1 MNAELIYALTQATNY
16 PHECNDIEVLETHI
30 SWVILTGK
38 FAYKIKKPVDF
49 GFLNFTS
56 LSLRKRYCEAE
67 LTLNARSAPD
77 LYLGLVPI
85 YGSHHAPSL
94 NGEGPVLEY
103 AIKMKQ
109 FGKGQLFKELHLS
122 GLLTFEHIDAL
133 AEQVSEFHA
142 DVRSADKLST
152 YGTPDQVYGPM
163 RQNFEQ
169 IRTLISDKAQL
180 NQLAQLEVWTESTF
194 ERLRPLLS
202 QRKDTGFVRESHGDM
217 HMGNITLFKRRV
229 TLFDCIEFNEDF
241 RWIDVI
247 SDIAFLVMDFEAHDL
262 PHYANRFLN
271 LYLEYTGD
279 YAGLK
284 LLSFY
289 KAYRAVVRA
298 KIALLSQLSPDI
310 SAAQKDQFMQQYE
323 QYINLAES
331 YSALPNRFVLIMNG
345 VSGTGKSTIALRL
358 VDRLGPIR
366 IRSDVERKRLYGI
379 AVNEHPGP
387 HDAKLIYNENATQKT
402 YSILTALSAE
412 ILDSGLSVI
421 IDATNLR
428 QWQRD
433 VIQVVANE
441 RGVPVCIA
449 LCESSMSVI
458 QEWIQKRSIE
468 GGDASDA
475 DLNVVFKQI
484 KTLEP
489 LNEEELKQTITIHS
503 SILEETNML
512 VSKIKQRLG

>member
-1 MNAELIYALTQATNY
+1 VNSELIQALTHASVY
-16 PHECNDIEVLETHI
+16 PHECSEIEVIETHI
-30 SWVILTGK
+30 SWIILTGK
-38 FAYKIKKPVDF
+38 YAYKIKKPVDF

-56 LSLRKRYCEAE
+56 LAHRKLYCEAE

-77 LYLGLVPI
+77 LYLGLI
-85 YGSHHAPSL
+85 EICGSRQSPSI
-94 NGEGPVLEY
+94 NGEGPAIEY
-103 AIKMKQ
+103 AIKMNQ
-109 FGKGQLFKELHLS
+109 FGKGHLFKELHLA
-122 GLLTFEHIDAL
+122 GQLTFEHIDAL
-133 AEQVSEFHA
+133 AEQVSEFHS
-142 DVRSADKLST
+142 DVKTAEKLSA
-152 YGTPDQVYGPM
+152 YGTPRQVYGPM
-163 RQNFEQ
+163 QQNFDQ
-169 IRTLISDKAQL
+169 IRDLTSDKQQL
-180 NQLAQLEVWTESTF
+180 KQLEQLEVWTKSTF
-194 ERLRPLLS
+194 ERLTPLLMI
-202 QRKDTGFVRESHGDM
+202 RKEKGFVRECHGDM
-217 HMGNITLFKRRV
+217 HMGNITLFKDRV

-241 RWIDVI
+241 RWIDII

-298 KIALLSQLSPDI
+298 KIALLSRLSPDI
-310 SAAQKDQFMQQYE
+310 SDAQKEQFMQQYE
-323 QYINLAES
+323 HYINQAES

-358 VDRLGPIR
+358 VDRMGSIR

-379 AVNEHPGP
+379 AANEHPSQTE
-387 HDAKLIYNENATQKT
+387 AVLIYNENATQKT
-402 YSILTALSAE
+402 YSILTTLCAE

-449 LCESSMSVI
+449 FCESSISVI

-468 GGDASDA
+468 GGDPSDA

-489 LNEEELKQTITIHS
+489 LNEEELKQTFTIHS

-512 VSKIKQRLG
+512 VSRIKKHLR

>member
-1 MNAELIYALTQATNY
+1 MTALNQASTY
-16 PHECNDIEVLETHI
+16 PHECTEIEVLETHI

-38 FAYKIKKPVDF
+38 YAYKIKKPVDF
-49 GFLNFTS
+49 GFLNFTT
-56 LSLRKRYCEAE
+56 LALRKQYCEAE

-77 LYLGLVPI
+77 LYLGLIKICGTSQSPSFNGKGPI
-85 YGSHHAPSL
+85 
-94 NGEGPVLEY
+94 LEY
-103 AIKMKQ
+103 AIKMNQ
-109 FGKGQLFKELHLS
+109 FGKGQLFKELHLADQ
-122 GLLTFEHIDAL
+122 LTFEHIDAL
-133 AEQVSEFHA
+133 AEQVSEFHD
-142 DVRSADKLST
+142 DVRTADKLSE
-152 YGTPDQVYGPM
+152 YGTPDQVYAPM
-163 RQNFEQ
+163 QQNFEQ
-169 IRTLISDKAQL
+169 IRDLISDKQQL
-180 NQLAQLEVWTESTF
+180 NQLEQLEIWTKSTF
-194 ERLRPLLS
+194 ERLVPLLLK
-202 QRKDTGFVRESHGDM
+202 RKETAFVRESHGDM
-217 HMGNITLFKRRV
+217 HMGNITLFKHRV

-271 LYLEYTGD
+271 LYLEQTGD

-298 KIALLSQLSPDI
+298 KIALFSQQSPDI
-310 SAAQKDQFMQQYE
+310 SDIQKMEFMRQYE

-331 YSALPNRFVLIMNG
+331 YSALPNRFLLIMNG

-366 IRSDVERKRLYGI
+366 LRSDVERKRLYGI
-379 AVNEHPGP
+379 ATNEHPNP
-387 HDAKLIYNENATQKT
+387 AEATLIYNENATQKT
-402 YSILTALSAE
+402 YNILTTLCAE

-433 VIQVVANE
+433 VIQTVAND

-449 LCESSMSVI
+449 FCEASMSVI
-458 QEWIQKRSIE
+458 QEWIQKRATE
-468 GGDASDA
+468 GVDASDA

-489 LNEEELKQTITIHS
+489 LNEDELKQTITIHS

-512 VSKIKQRLG
+512 VSKIKQRLR

>member
-1 MNAELIYALTQATNY
+1 MTALSQASTY
-16 PHECNDIEVLETHI
+16 PHECTEIEVIETHI
-30 SWVILTGK
+30 SWIILTGK
-38 FAYKIKKPVDF
+38 YAYKFKKPVDF
-49 GFLNFTS
+49 GFLNFTT
-56 LSLRKRYCEAE
+56 LALRKQYCEAE

-77 LYLGLVPI
+77 LYLGLIEICGV
-85 YGSHHAPSL
+85 SQSPSL

-103 AIKMKQ
+103 AIKMNQ
-109 FGKGQLFKELHLS
+109 FGKGQLFKELHLAS
-122 GLLTFEHIDAL
+122 QLTFEHIDAL
-133 AEQVSEFHA
+133 AEQVSEFH
-142 DVRSADKLST
+142 DNVRTADKLSK
-152 YGTPDQVYGPM
+152 YGTPDQVYAPM
-163 RQNFEQ
+163 QQNFEQ
-169 IRTLISDKAQL
+169 IRNLISDKQQL
-180 NQLAQLEVWTESTF
+180 NQLEQLEVWTKSTF
-194 ERLRPLLS
+194 ERLAPLLLK
-202 QRKDTGFVRESHGDM
+202 RKESGFVREAHGDM
-217 HMGNITLFKRRV
+217 HMGNITLFNHRV

-241 RWIDVI
+241 RWIDII

-271 LYLEYTGD
+271 MYLELTGD

-298 KIALLSQLSPDI
+298 KIALLSRLSPDI
-310 SAAQKDQFMQQYE
+310 NDVQKKEFMQQYE
-323 QYINLAES
+323 QYINQAES
-331 YSALPNRFVLIMNG
+331 YSALPNRFLLIMNG

-379 AVNEHPGP
+379 AANEHPSP
-387 HDAKLIYNENATQKT
+387 TEAAVIYSENATQKT
-402 YSILTALSAE
+402 YNILTTLCAE

-433 VIQVVANE
+433 VIQTVANE
-441 RGVPVCIA
+441 RGVPICIA
-449 LCESSMSVI
+449 FCEASMSVI
-458 QEWIQKRSIE
+458 QEWTQKRAME
-468 GGDASDA
+468 GVDASDA

-512 VSKIKQRLG
+512 VSKIKQRLR